1 MPRTDK
7 KKLEDKRIWERMGR
21 ELAALDELI
30 VKIRCDPEYLAVM
43 DSKTWDRLDKLCYHL
58 DLIRGGAENRMVRFV
73 PNWTTTTFFLYDRE
87 DIESVVQ
94 VFRNSMKEA
103 PTHE

>member
-1 MPRTDK
+1 MPHMDK
-7 KKLEDKRIWERMGR
+7 KKLEDRRIWERMGR

-43 DSKTWDRLDKLCYHL
+43 DSKTWDWLDKLCYHL
-58 DLIRGGAENRMVRFV
+58 DLIRGYAESRMARFI
-73 PNWTTTTFFLYDRE
+73 PDRSTTTFFPYDRE

>member
-1 MPRTDK
+1 MPHMDK
-7 KKLEDKRIWERMGR
+7 KKLEDRRIWERMGR

-58 DLIRGGAENRMVRFV
+58 DLIRGEAENRMARFV
-73 PNWTTTTFFLYDRE
+73 PDWATTTFYPHDRK
-87 DIESVVQ
+87 DIEAAITT
-94 VFRNSMKEA
+94 FRNSVKEIGA
-103 PTHE
+103 